1 MVSRR
6 YPTNQPMTTET
17 PLVDARRVG
26 AVRQDARKVRRT
38 IAALSSERTR
48 DLPPIGLHMY
58 PRSITYRVSGAG
70 SGTNIIMYGSA
81 VDGRTVRAFVRGY
94 RPYMFVRLPS
104 SVANDAE
111 AVERF
116 VQQLDRALLIVAL
129 QPANGGIGASV
140 MRVRRRRRL
149 TDRRCHPHC

>member
-1 MVSRR
+1 MS
-6 YPTNQPMTTET
+6 TET
-17 PLVDARRVG
+17 LLVDARRLG
-26 AVRQDARKVRRT
+26 AVRQDARDVRRT
-38 IAALSSERTR
+38 IAALSRERTR

-58 PRSITYRVSGAG
+58 PRSITYRVSGRG
-70 SGTNIIMYGSA
+70 GGTNLIMYGST

-94 RPYMFVRLPS
+94 RPYMFVRLPD

-111 AVERF
+111 QIKRF

-140 MRVRRRRRL
+140 
-149 TDRRCHPHC
+149 